1 MRSLLE
7 RFATFYGTPHQS
19 LAAGSIGYLT
29 LIFGLQAPPLLFGIL
44 VTLAALAVSW
54 RAAGASLLERTPPLA
69 LLVTVS
75 LSGVFNDFRLTGVVA
90 ATAVAST
97 PLIVA
102 VGNKGSSRTLRRNV
116 RMVVAWLP
124 ASLSAAS
131 LTILT
136 FRASSSVA
144 LLLSLVYIHDLGL
157 GLGMRD
163 RPRQYLAPLLGLVGA
178 LVLLWASIQLAV
190 TPISPRWFLPIAALV
205 AVAIPL
211 GRVVTR
217 MVSADSVHD
226 LQRFSSHLLVTPVWV
241 VTINFLFV

>member
-1 MRSLLE
+1 
-7 RFATFYGTPHQS
+7 
-19 LAAGSIGYLT
+19 
-29 LIFGLQAPPLLFGIL
+29 
-44 VTLAALAVSW
+44 
-54 RAAGASLLERTPPLA
+54 
-69 LLVTVS
+69 
-75 LSGVFNDFRLTGVVA
+75 
-90 ATAVAST
+90 
-97 PLIVA
+97 
-102 VGNKGSSRTLRRNV
+102 
-116 RMVVAWLP
+116 MVVAWLP